1 MDHFSG
7 EVKIHAPFIPKV
19 SVKMAM
25 KMSFPAL
32 IFGIKGTSKLPH
44 LGMVLAL
51 VMGCN
56 SGKSTLGTANLEGNV
71 TLDGKAINEGTLQF
85 MPREK
90 GQANPSMAQ
99 IVNGRYVAVGVPKGK
114 VQVLLTALR
123 KTGRM
128 IKEYDETRPEV
139 VSLIPEKY
147 RSGIEINVTGDD
159 PNKNFELKSK

>member
-1 MDHFSG
+1 MDWKKAAF
-7 EVKIHAPFIPKV
+7 
-19 SVKMAM
+19 
-25 KMSFPAL
+25 L
-32 IFGIKGTSKLPH
+32 GI
-44 LGMVLAL
+44 VLAGFL
-51 VMGCN
+51 VAGCS
-56 SGKSTLGTANLEGNV
+56 SGKSNQGTVTLEGNV
-71 TLDGKAINEGTLQF
+71 TLDGKAIADGSLQF

-90 GQANPSMAQ
+90 GQSNPAMAQ

-139 VSLIPEKY
+139 VSMIPERYK
-147 RSGIEINVTGDD
+147 SGIEINVTGDD